1 MIFIGIALIVGSLLA
16 LLFTKDASTLVGL
29 SKDNFAQIASLLAV
43 LILVAGGGFG
53 RQRLGEIIRNSVMWL
68 AIFAV
73 CLVGYTFRS
82 DVYRI
87 ANRVVGEISPGTPLE
102 TAAAGGGVVFRRD
115 LRGSFHT
122 NGQVNGHGVSFLF
135 DTGASVV
142 VLSISDARRAGID
155 IDSLNYTV
163 QVKTA
168 NGNGTAAPVR
178 LQTITIGPIVRKN
191 IRALVAE
198 PGALDVSLLGMTFI
212 ETLSSFRVAE
222 DLLELND

>member
-1 MIFIGIALIVGSLLA
+1 MYFIGIAIIVGSLLA
-16 LLFTKDASTLVGL
+16 LLLTEDATTLVGL
-29 SKDNFAQIASLLAV
+29 SKDNFAEIAALLAV

-82 DVYRI
+82 ELYRV

-102 TAAAGGGVVFRRD
+102 STATSGGVVFRRD

-122 NGQVNGHGVSFLF
+122 NGQINGHSVAFLF

-142 VLSISDARRAGID
+142 VLSIADARRAGID
-155 IDSLNYTV
+155 ISALNYTV

-178 LQTITIGPIVRKN
+178 LSTVSVGPIVRHN

-198 PGALDVSLLGMTFI
+198 PGALDESLLGMTFI
-212 ETLSSFRVAE
+212 ETLSSFRVAD
-222 DLLELND
+222 DLLELHD